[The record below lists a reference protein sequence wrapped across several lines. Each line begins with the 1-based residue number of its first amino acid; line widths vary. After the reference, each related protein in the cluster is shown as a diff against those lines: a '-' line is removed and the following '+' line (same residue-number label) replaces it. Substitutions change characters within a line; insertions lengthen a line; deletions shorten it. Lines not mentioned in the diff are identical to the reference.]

1 MKRNFKS
8 AVVFSVCSLAI
19 MAARANLIVN
29 GGFETGDFT
38 GWTLSGNTTET
49 FVAGAVAGLG
59 APHSGSY
66 QAFLGAVGGLGD
78 LSQSVA
84 TVSGQSYQVEFWVSD
99 AVAYVA
105 SEFYAKWG
113 GTTLMDEVN
122 PSKSG
127 YTEYTFDVTGNG
139 SPTSLEFGFRHDAS
153 FFLLDDV
160 SVSAIPTVPEPSTY
174 EAAIGAFSLVV
185 FGTLLKRVRR

>member
-1 MKRNFKS
+1 MKRSFKS
-8 AVVFSVCSLAI
+8 GVAFSVCSLAI
-19 MAARANLIVN
+19 MAARASLIVN

-38 GWTLSGNTTET
+38 GWTLSGNNTVT
-49 FVAGAVAGLG
+49 FVDGAGLGLG

-66 QAFLGAVGGLGD
+66 QAYLGAVGGLGE

-99 AVAYVA
+99 AVAFVG

-113 GTTLMDEVN
+113 GATLMDEVN

-127 YTEYTFDVTGNG
+127 YTEYSFDVTSNG
-139 SPTSLEFGFRHDAS
+139 SSTALDFGFRNDAS

-160 SVSAIPTVPEPSTY
+160 NVSAIATVPEPGTW
-174 EAAIGAFSLVV
+174 EAAIGAVSLLA
-185 FGTLLKRVRR
+185 FETLLKRDRK